1 MQGPN
6 RIFDDLARVANGA
19 VAVATGMRQEIEAL
33 VRQQFER
40 FLTDRDLVSREEFEA
55 VRLMAEKAREEN
67 EALAARLTVLE
78 AAAKAAPKAATKA
91 SARAAGKTAAKT
103 APKAAGRRRAAPK
116 KAD

>member
-1 MQGPN
+1 MQSPN

-55 VRLMAEKAREEN
+55 VRLMAEKARAEN
-67 EALAARLTVLE
+67 EALAARLTALE
-78 AAAKAAPKAATKA
+78 TGAKPAAKAAPKVV
-91 SARAAGKTAAKT
+91 
-103 APKAAGRRRAAPK
+103 PKSGTRRRATPK
-116 KAD
+116 KAK

>member
-1 MQGPN
+1 MQSPN

-55 VRLMAEKAREEN
+55 VRLMAEKARAEN
-67 EALAARLTVLE
+67 EALAARLTDLE
-78 AAAKAAPKAATKA
+78 TGAKPAGKAAPKAA
-91 SARAAGKTAAKT
+91 
-103 APKAAGRRRAAPK
+103 PKSGTRRRAASK
-116 KAD
+116 TAE

>member
-1 MQGPN
+1 MQSPN

-55 VRLMAEKAREEN
+55 VRLMAEKARAEN
-67 EALAARLTVLE
+67 EALAARLTALE
-78 AAAKAAPKAATKA
+78 TGAKPAATAAPKAA
-91 SARAAGKTAAKT
+91 
-103 APKAAGRRRAAPK
+103 PKSGTRRRAASK
-116 KAD
+116 KAQ

>member
-1 MQGPN
+1 MQSPN

-55 VRLMAEKAREEN
+55 VRLMAEKARAEN

-78 AAAKAAPKAATKA
+78 TGAKPAAKAAPKAA
-91 SARAAGKTAAKT
+91 
-103 APKAAGRRRAAPK
+103 PKSGTRRRATSK
-116 KAD
+116 KAE

>member
-1 MQGPN
+1 MQSPN

-55 VRLMAEKAREEN
+55 VRLMAEKARAEN
-67 EALAARLTVLE
+67 EALAARLTALE
-78 AAAKAAPKAATKA
+78 MGAKPAAKATPKAAPKSGT
-91 SARAAGKTAAKT
+91 
-103 APKAAGRRRAAPK
+103 RRRAASK
-116 KAD
+116 KAQ

>member
-1 MQGPN
+1 MQSPN

-55 VRLMAEKAREEN
+55 VRLMAEKARAEN
-67 EALAARLTVLE
+67 EALTARLTALE
-78 AAAKAAPKAATKA
+78 TGAKPAAKAAP
-91 SARAAGKTAAKT
+91 
-103 APKAAGRRRAAPK
+103 RAAPK
-116 KAD
+116 SGTRRRGASKKAE

>member
-1 MQGPN
+1 MQSPN

-55 VRLMAEKAREEN
+55 VRLMAEKARVEN
-67 EALAARLTVLE
+67 EALAARLTALE
-78 AAAKAAPKAATKA
+78 TGAKPVAKAAPKAALKSRT
-91 SARAAGKTAAKT
+91 
-103 APKAAGRRRAAPK
+103 RRRPASK
-116 KAD
+116 KAE

>member
-1 MQGPN
+1 MQSPN

-55 VRLMAEKAREEN
+55 VRLMAEKARAEN
-67 EALAARLTVLE
+67 EALAERLTALE
-78 AAAKAAPKAATKA
+78 TTAKPAPNPAPKSAAK
-91 SARAAGKTAAKT
+91 AAGKTAAKT
-103 APKAAGRRRAAPK
+103 APKTAGQRRTAPK

>member
-1 MQGPN
+1 MEDWPMQSPN

-55 VRLMAEKAREEN
+55 VRLMAEKARAEN
-67 EALAARLTVLE
+67 EALAARLTALE
-78 AAAKAAPKAATKA
+78 TGAKPAAKAAPKAA
-91 SARAAGKTAAKT
+91 
-103 APKAAGRRRAAPK
+103 PKSGTRRRAASK
-116 KAD
+116 KAQ

>member
-1 MQGPN
+1 MQSPN

-55 VRLMAEKAREEN
+55 VRLMAEKARAEN
-67 EALAARLTVLE
+67 EALATRLTALE
-78 AAAKAAPKAATKA
+78 TGAKPAAKAAPKAA
-91 SARAAGKTAAKT
+91 
-103 APKAAGRRRAAPK
+103 PKSGTRRRAASK
-116 KAD
+116 KAE

>member
-1 MQGPN
+1 MEDWPMQSPN

-55 VRLMAEKAREEN
+55 VRLMAEKARAEN
-67 EALAARLTVLE
+67 EALAARLTALE
-78 AAAKAAPKAATKA
+78 TGAKPAAKAAPKAAPK
-91 SARAAGKTAAKT
+91 SGK
-103 APKAAGRRRAAPK
+103 RRRAASK
-116 KAD
+116 KAE

>member
-1 MQGPN
+1 MQNPN

-55 VRLMAEKAREEN
+55 VRLMAEKARAEN
-67 EALAARLTVLE
+67 EALAARLTALE
-78 AAAKAAPKAATKA
+78 TAAKPAAKAAPKAA
-91 SARAAGKTAAKT
+91 
-103 APKAAGRRRAAPK
+103 PKSGTRRRAAIK
-116 KAD
+116 KAE

>member
-1 MQGPN
+1 MQSPN

-55 VRLMAEKAREEN
+55 VRLMAEKARAEN
-67 EALAARLTVLE
+67 EALAARLTALE
-78 AAAKAAPKAATKA
+78 TGAKPAAKAAPKAA
-91 SARAAGKTAAKT
+91 
-103 APKAAGRRRAAPK
+103 PKSGTRRRAALK
-116 KAD
+116 KAQ

>member
-1 MQGPN
+1 MQSPN

-55 VRLMAEKAREEN
+55 VRLMAEKARAEN

-78 AAAKAAPKAATKA
+78 TGAKPAAKAAPKAA
-91 SARAAGKTAAKT
+91 
-103 APKAAGRRRAAPK
+103 PKSGTRRRAASK

>member
-1 MQGPN
+1 MQSPN

-55 VRLMAEKAREEN
+55 VRLMAEKARAEN
-67 EALAARLTVLE
+67 EALAARLPALE
-78 AAAKAAPKAATKA
+78 TGAKPAAKAAPKAA
-91 SARAAGKTAAKT
+91 
-103 APKAAGRRRAAPK
+103 PKSSTRRRAASK
-116 KAD
+116 KAE

>member
-1 MQGPN
+1 MQSPN

-55 VRLMAEKAREEN
+55 VRLMAEKARAEN
-67 EALAARLTVLE
+67 EDLAARLTALE
-78 AAAKAAPKAATKA
+78 TGAKPAAKAAPKAA
-91 SARAAGKTAAKT
+91 
-103 APKAAGRRRAAPK
+103 PKSGTRRRAASK
-116 KAD
+116 KAE

>member
-1 MQGPN
+1 MQSPN

-55 VRLMAEKAREEN
+55 VRLMAEKARAEN
-67 EALAARLTVLE
+67 EALAARLTALE
-78 AAAKAAPKAATKA
+78 LGAKPAAKAAPKAA
-91 SARAAGKTAAKT
+91 
-103 APKAAGRRRAAPK
+103 PKSGTRRRAAAK
-116 KAD
+116 KAQ

>member
-1 MQGPN
+1 MQSPN

-55 VRLMAEKAREEN
+55 VRLMAEKARAEN
-67 EALAARLTVLE
+67 EALATRLTALE
-78 AAAKAAPKAATKA
+78 TGAKPAAKAAPKAT
-91 SARAAGKTAAKT
+91 
-103 APKAAGRRRAAPK
+103 PKSGTRRRAASK
-116 KAD
+116 KTE

>member
-1 MQGPN
+1 MQSPN

-55 VRLMAEKAREEN
+55 VRLMAEKARAEN
-67 EALAARLTVLE
+67 EALAARLTALE
-78 AAAKAAPKAATKA
+78 KGAKPAAKAGPKAAPKSGT
-91 SARAAGKTAAKT
+91 
-103 APKAAGRRRAAPK
+103 RRRAASK
-116 KAD
+116 KAE

>member
-1 MQGPN
+1 MQNPN

-55 VRLMAEKAREEN
+55 VRLMAEKARAEN
-67 EALAARLTVLE
+67 EALAARLTAFE
-78 AAAKAAPKAATKA
+78 TGAKPAAKAAPKAA
-91 SARAAGKTAAKT
+91 
-103 APKAAGRRRAAPK
+103 PKSGARRRAAMK
-116 KAD
+116 KAE

>member
-1 MQGPN
+1 MQSPN

-55 VRLMAEKAREEN
+55 VRLMAEKARAEN
-67 EALAARLTVLE
+67 EALAARLMALE
-78 AAAKAAPKAATKA
+78 TGAKPAAKVAPKAAPKSGT
-91 SARAAGKTAAKT
+91 
-103 APKAAGRRRAAPK
+103 RRRAASK
-116 KAD
+116 KAQ

>member
-1 MQGPN
+1 MQSPN

-55 VRLMAEKAREEN
+55 VRLMAEKARAEN

-78 AAAKAAPKAATKA
+78 TGAKPAAKAAPKAA
-91 SARAAGKTAAKT
+91 
-103 APKAAGRRRAAPK
+103 PKSGTRRRAASK
-116 KAD
+116 KAE

>member
-1 MQGPN
+1 MQSPN

-55 VRLMAEKAREEN
+55 VRLMAEKARAEN
-67 EALAARLTVLE
+67 EALVARLTALE
-78 AAAKAAPKAATKA
+78 TRAKPAAKAAPKAA
-91 SARAAGKTAAKT
+91 
-103 APKAAGRRRAAPK
+103 PKSGTRRRAASK
-116 KAD
+116 KAE

>member
-1 MQGPN
+1 MEDWPMQSPN

-55 VRLMAEKAREEN
+55 VRLMAEKARAEN
-67 EALAARLTVLE
+67 EALAARLTALE
-78 AAAKAAPKAATKA
+78 TGAKPAAKAAPKAA
-91 SARAAGKTAAKT
+91 
-103 APKAAGRRRAAPK
+103 PKSGTRRRATSK
-116 KAD
+116 KAE

>member
-1 MQGPN
+1 MEDWPMQSPN

-55 VRLMAEKAREEN
+55 VRLIAEKARAEN
-67 EALAARLTVLE
+67 EALAARLTALE
-78 AAAKAAPKAATKA
+78 TGAKPAAKAAPKAA
-91 SARAAGKTAAKT
+91 
-103 APKAAGRRRAAPK
+103 PKSGTRRRAASK
-116 KAD
+116 KAQ

>member
-1 MQGPN
+1 MQSPN

-55 VRLMAEKAREEN
+55 VRLMAEKARAEN

-78 AAAKAAPKAATKA
+78 TGAKPAAKAAPKAAPK
-91 SARAAGKTAAKT
+91 SGK
-103 APKAAGRRRAAPK
+103 RRRATSK
-116 KAD
+116 KAE

>member
-1 MQGPN
+1 MQSPN

-55 VRLMAEKAREEN
+55 VRLMAEKARVKN
-67 EALAARLTVLE
+67 EALAARLTALE
-78 AAAKAAPKAATKA
+78 TGAKPAAKAAPKAA
-91 SARAAGKTAAKT
+91 
-103 APKAAGRRRAAPK
+103 PKSGTRRRAASK
-116 KAD
+116 KAE

>member
-1 MQGPN
+1 MQSPN

-55 VRLMAEKAREEN
+55 VRLMAEKARAEN
-67 EALAARLTVLE
+67 EALAARLTALE
-78 AAAKAAPKAATKA
+78 TGAKPAAKAAPKVV
-91 SARAAGKTAAKT
+91 
-103 APKAAGRRRAAPK
+103 PKSGTRRRAASK
-116 KAD
+116 KAE

>member
-1 MQGPN
+1 MEDWPMQSPN

-55 VRLMAEKAREEN
+55 VRLMAEKARAEN
-67 EALAARLTVLE
+67 EALAARLTALE
-78 AAAKAAPKAATKA
+78 TGAKPAAKAAPKAA
-91 SARAAGKTAAKT
+91 
-103 APKAAGRRRAAPK
+103 PKSGTRRRAASK
-116 KAD
+116 KAE